1 MIKLK
6 GRLLQIANMVDSCNK
21 LADIGTDHAY
31 IPIYLFQ
38 NGVCNKVIATDI
50 KEEPLKKAASNI
62 NKHKLT
68 GMIELRLGDG
78 IKPIKDDECDAF
90 IIAGLGGLL
99 ISEILENSQGKVKK
113 AKYIILQPMYTEEV
127 LREYLLTSGFNIS
140 SEVLVYDE
148 KRIYVVIK
156 ASYDGVKR
164 IEEPLY
170 YHIGKPL
177 FDNRDPLLKRYL
189 ERKIRIQTKIVQGL
203 KQSENKDR
211 EQYFKEQE
219 VLIQLHEA
227 YTASFK

>member
-1 MIKLK
+1 VVKLK

-38 NGVCNKVIATDI
+38 SGVCKKVIATDV
-50 KEEPLKKAASNI
+50 KEEPLKKAAGNI
-62 NKHKLT
+62 NKLNLT

-78 IKPIKDDECDAF
+78 IKPIKDGECDAF
-90 IIAGLGGLL
+90 IIAGLGGFL
-99 ISEILENSQGKVKK
+99 ISEILEDSLEKVKK

-164 IEEPLY
+164 IEKPLY

-219 VLIQLHEA
+219 VLIQLQDA
-227 YTASFK
+227 YTASFN

>member
-1 MIKLK
+1 VVKLK

-38 NGVCNKVIATDI
+38 SGVCKKVIATDV
-50 KEEPLKKAASNI
+50 KEEPLKKAAGNI
-62 NKHKLT
+62 NKLNLT

-78 IKPIKDDECDAF
+78 IKPIKDSECDAF
-90 IIAGLGGLL
+90 II
-99 ISEILENSQGKVKK
+99 SEILEDSLEKVKK

-127 LREYLLTSGFNIS
+127 LREYLLTSGFNIY

-164 IEEPLY
+164 IEKPLY

-219 VLIQLHEA
+219 VLIQLQDA